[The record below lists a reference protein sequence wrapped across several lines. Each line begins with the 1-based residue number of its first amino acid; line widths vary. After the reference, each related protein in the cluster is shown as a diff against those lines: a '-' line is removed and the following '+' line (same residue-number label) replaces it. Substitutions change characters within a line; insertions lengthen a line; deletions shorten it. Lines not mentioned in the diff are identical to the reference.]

1 MLDIKFIRENLE
13 LVKDN
18 CKKRNVA
25 VDVDTLIQLDEKRRE
40 NQQSTDQLRAQRK
53 SQSKG
58 KPSEED
64 IIRLRKIGDEI
75 TALETQALAIEG
87 EYKDLLLRIPNLTHP
102 DTPIGGEEDFKTIST
117 HKEPPH
123 FAFPPK
129 DHEEL
134 MLNLDLIDFER
145 GGKVATSK
153 FYFAKNNLVRLNQ
166 ALINYGIDIL
176 SAKGFT
182 LIETPDVAKNEILSG
197 IGFNP
202 RGTET
207 QVYSIENTDL
217 SLIGTAEI
225 TMGGYHANEI
235 LDLTNGPKKYAAI
248 SHCFRTEAG
257 AYGKTSKGMYRV
269 HQFTKLEMFIFCKP
283 EDSARMHEELLAA
296 EQAIIDGLEIPYRVI
311 DVASGDLGGPAYR
324 KFDIEAWMTMKN
336 DYGEITSTS
345 NCTDYQSRRL
355 NIRYK
360 KEDGTNDFVHTLNG
374 TAVVLSRFPLA
385 LVENMQQEDGSVLIP
400 KALQKYTGFATL

>member
-25 VDVDTLIQLDEKRRE
+25 VEVDALIQLDEKRRE

-75 TALETQALAIEG
+75 TVLETQALAIEG

-123 FAFPPK
+123 FTFPPK

-360 KEDGTNDFVHTLNG
+360 KENGTNDFVHTLNG

>member
-13 LVKDN
+13 LIKDN
-18 CKKRNVA
+18 CKKRDVA
-25 VDVDTLIQLDEKRRE
+25 VDVNALIQLDEKRRE

-176 SAKGFT
+176 SANGKRS
-182 LIETPDVAKNEILSG
+182 IYQNQRY
-197 IGFNP
+197 
-202 RGTET
+202 RG
-207 QVYSIENTDL
+207 
-217 SLIGTAEI
+217 
-225 TMGGYHANEI
+225 
-235 LDLTNGPKKYAAI
+235 
-248 SHCFRTEAG
+248 
-257 AYGKTSKGMYRV
+257 
-269 HQFTKLEMFIFCKP
+269 
-283 EDSARMHEELLAA
+283 
-296 EQAIIDGLEIPYRVI
+296 
-311 DVASGDLGGPAYR
+311 
-324 KFDIEAWMTMKN
+324 
-336 DYGEITSTS
+336 
-345 NCTDYQSRRL
+345 
-355 NIRYK
+355 
-360 KEDGTNDFVHTLNG
+360 
-374 TAVVLSRFPLA
+374 
-385 LVENMQQEDGSVLIP
+385 
-400 KALQKYTGFATL
+400 